1 MRSIV
6 VVLSLG
12 VSLKVVG
19 VTLATSGAT
28 RRVRHFYVVAMSSKD
43 DKTPKLIHEQFHAQR
58 DLNDTCRSIMRPSL
72 RSRGVTNM
80 WPGPGLYPVRHCGY
94 SSACV
99 GVETSCTWA
108 SIFLTLRD
116 GIGESDIREE
126 HEGAAQ

>member
-43 DKTPKLIHEQFHAQR
+43 DKTPKLIHEQFHGQRGPLFDQWALGYLDAAEGKGADDASWAQ
-58 DLNDTCRSIMRPSL
+58 DMQGSL
-72 RSRGVTNM
+72 
-80 WPGPGLYPVRHCGY
+80 
-94 SSACV
+94 
-99 GVETSCTWA
+99 
-108 SIFLTLRD
+108 
-116 GIGESDIREE
+116 
-126 HEGAAQ
+126 